1 MSRVV
6 FGIRPIEE
14 LCRARPR
21 EVVIV
26 YVADGYRSKEIETA
40 VAVAKDRGIT
50 VEFRPRALVAD
61 LAASP
66 HHQGMVAV
74 AGEFH
79 YARADQMLAAAAAA
93 GEPPLLL
100 ILDCITDPQNFGA
113 LVRSAEVLGAHGVI
127 VPDKHA
133 APVTGGVVKASA
145 GASERVRIARVSNL
159 LGTID
164 WLREQG
170 VAVWGGAADAGAT
183 AAGGSRPARAD
194 RAGYRRGRARAAD
207 RGGPS
212 LLGPGADSAAG
223 PGGLAQ
229 RIRRRCHLALRGG
242 PAAASVTGIV
252 WSASLQAIRLA
263 RRLRGRVMRPQAPGS
278 RLRASG

>member
-6 FGIRPIEE
+6 FGVRPIEE

-21 EVVIV
+21 DVVIV
-26 YVADGYRSKEIETA
+26 YVADGYRSKEIEAA

-66 HHQGMVAV
+66 HHQGMAAV
-74 AGEFH
+74 AGEFQ
-79 YARADQMLAAAAAA
+79 YARVDDMLAAAKVA
-93 GEPPLLL
+93 GEPTLLL
-100 ILDCITDPQNFGA
+100 VLDCITDPQNFGA

-133 APVTGGVVKASA
+133 APVTGSVVKASA
-145 GASERVRIARVSNL
+145 GASERMRIARVHNL

-170 VAVWGGAADAGAT
+170 IAVWGGAAEADAVPLVKADLRGPVALIVGAEGKGLRTAVARRCSSLVKIPQRGQVSSLNASVAGAILLYEVV
-183 AAGGSRPARAD
+183 RQ
-194 RAGYRRGRARAAD
+194 RGA
-207 RGGPS
+207 
-212 LLGPGADSAAG
+212 
-223 PGGLAQ
+223 
-229 RIRRRCHLALRGG
+229 
-242 PAAASVTGIV
+242 
-252 WSASLQAIRLA
+252 
-263 RRLRGRVMRPQAPGS
+263 
-278 RLRASG
+278 

>member
-6 FGIRPIEE
+6 FGVRPVEE

-26 YVADGYRSKEIETA
+26 YVADGYRSKEIEAA

-61 LAASP
+61 LAASSN
-66 HHQGMVAV
+66 HQGMVAV

-79 YARADQMLAAAAAA
+79 YVRVDEMLNAAKEA
-93 GEPPLLL
+93 GEPALIL

-133 APVTGGVVKASA
+133 APVTGSVVKASA
-145 GASERVRIARVSNL
+145 GASERMRIARVHNL

-164 WLREQG
+164 WMREQG
-170 VAVWGGAADAGAT
+170 LAVWGGSADEAT
-183 AAGGSRPARAD
+183 P
-194 RAGYRRGRARAAD
+194 
-207 RGGPS
+207 
-212 LLGPGADSAAG
+212 
-223 PGGLAQ
+223 LAQ
-229 RIRRRCHLALRGG
+229 ADLRG
-242 PAAASVTGIV
+242 PAAIVIGGEGKGLRTAVARRCSHLVQIPQRGKIASLNASVAG
-252 WSASLQAIRLA
+252 AILLYEAVRQ
-263 RRLRGRVMRPQAPGS
+263 RTT
-278 RLRASG
+278 

>member
-6 FGIRPIEE
+6 FGVRPVEE
-14 LCRARPR
+14 LCRARAR

-40 VAVAKDRGIT
+40 VAAAKDRGIA

-66 HHQGMVAV
+66 NHQGMVAV
-74 AGEFH
+74 AGEFQ
-79 YARADQMLAAAAAA
+79 YVRVDEMLATAKQTDEA
-93 GEPPLLL
+93 PLLL
-100 ILDCITDPQNFGA
+100 ILDSITDPQNFGA

-133 APVTGGVVKASA
+133 APVTGAVVKASA
-145 GASERVRIARVSNL
+145 GASERMRVARVHNL

-170 VAVWGGAADAGAT
+170 IAVWGGAAEQATLLSAADLRGPVAIVIGGEGRGLRTAVARRCSGLVQIPQRGQIASLNASVAGAILMYEAVRQR
-183 AAGGSRPARAD
+183 AAG
-194 RAGYRRGRARAAD
+194 
-207 RGGPS
+207 
-212 LLGPGADSAAG
+212 
-223 PGGLAQ
+223 
-229 RIRRRCHLALRGG
+229 
-242 PAAASVTGIV
+242 
-252 WSASLQAIRLA
+252 
-263 RRLRGRVMRPQAPGS
+263 
-278 RLRASG
+278 

>member
-66 HHQGMVAV
+66 NHQGMAAV
-74 AGEFH
+74 AGEFQ
-79 YARADQMLAAAAAA
+79 YARIDEMLAAATTAN
-93 GEPPLLL
+93 EPALLL

-145 GASERVRIARVSNL
+145 GASERMRIASVHNL

-170 VAVWGGAADAGAT
+170 IAVWGGAAEGAVQLDQADLKGPVALIVGGEGRGLRTAVARRCSSLVQIPQRGHVASLNASVAGAILLYE
-183 AAGGSRPARAD
+183 AVRQ
-194 RAGYRRGRARAAD
+194 RG
-207 RGGPS
+207 
-212 LLGPGADSAAG
+212 LGRQVQD
-223 PGGLAQ
+223 
-229 RIRRRCHLALRGG
+229 
-242 PAAASVTGIV
+242 T
-252 WSASLQAIRLA
+252 
-263 RRLRGRVMRPQAPGS
+263 
-278 RLRASG
+278 

>member
-6 FGIRPIEE
+6 FGVRPVEE

-26 YVADGYRSKEIETA
+26 YVADGYRSKEIESA
-40 VAVAKDRGIT
+40 VAAAKDRGIT

-66 HHQGMVAV
+66 NHQGMAAV
-74 AGEFH
+74 AGEFQ
-79 YARADQMLAAAAAA
+79 YVRADEMLAAASAA
-93 GEPPLLL
+93 GEAALLL
-100 ILDCITDPQNFGA
+100 ILDSITDPQNFGA

-133 APVTGGVVKASA
+133 APVTGSVVKASA
-145 GASERVRIARVSNL
+145 GASERMRIARVHNL

-170 VAVWGGAADAGAT
+170 LAVWGGAADEGATPLAQADLRGPLAVVIGGEGRGLRTAVARRCSALARIPQRGHVASLNASVAGAILLYE
-183 AAGGSRPARAD
+183 AVRQRAT
-194 RAGYRRGRARAAD
+194 
-207 RGGPS
+207 
-212 LLGPGADSAAG
+212 
-223 PGGLAQ
+223 
-229 RIRRRCHLALRGG
+229 H
-242 PAAASVTGIV
+242 V
-252 WSASLQAIRLA
+252 
-263 RRLRGRVMRPQAPGS
+263 
-278 RLRASG
+278 

>member
-6 FGIRPIEE
+6 FGVRPVEE
-14 LCRARPR
+14 LCRARAR

-26 YVADGYRSKEIETA
+26 YVADGYRSKEIEAA
-40 VAVAKDRGIT
+40 VGVAKDRGIT

-66 HHQGMVAV
+66 NHQGMVAV

-79 YARADQMLAAAAAA
+79 YVRVDEMLNAAKEA
-93 GEPPLLL
+93 GEAPLLL

-133 APVTGGVVKASA
+133 APVTGSVVKASA
-145 GASERVRIARVSNL
+145 GASERMRIARVHNL

-170 VAVWGGAADAGAT
+170 VAVWGGSADEATPLAQADLRGAAAIVIGGEGKGLRTAVARRCSHLVQIPQRGKIASLNASVAGAILLYEAVRQRT
-183 AAGGSRPARAD
+183 A
-194 RAGYRRGRARAAD
+194 
-207 RGGPS
+207 
-212 LLGPGADSAAG
+212 
-223 PGGLAQ
+223 
-229 RIRRRCHLALRGG
+229 
-242 PAAASVTGIV
+242 
-252 WSASLQAIRLA
+252 
-263 RRLRGRVMRPQAPGS
+263 
-278 RLRASG
+278 

>member
-6 FGIRPIEE
+6 FGVRPVEE

-26 YVADGYRSKEIETA
+26 YVADGYRSKEIEAA

-66 HHQGMVAV
+66 NHQGMAAV
-74 AGEFH
+74 AGEFQ
-79 YARADQMLAAAAAA
+79 YVRVDEMLNGAKEV

-133 APVTGGVVKASA
+133 APVTGSVVKASA
-145 GASERVRIARVSNL
+145 GASERMRIARVHNL
-159 LGTID
+159 LGTLD

-170 VAVWGGAADAGAT
+170 LAVWGGAADEAT
-183 AAGGSRPARAD
+183 PLAEAD
-194 RAGYRRGRARAAD
+194 
-207 RGGPS
+207 
-212 LLGPGADSAAG
+212 
-223 PGGLAQ
+223 
-229 RIRRRCHLALRGG
+229 LRG
-242 PAAASVTGIV
+242 PAAIVIGGEGRGLRTAVARRCSNLVQIPQRGKIASLNASVAGAILLYEAVRQRT
-252 WSASLQAIRLA
+252 SA
-263 RRLRGRVMRPQAPGS
+263 G
-278 RLRASG
+278 

>member
-6 FGIRPIEE
+6 FGVRPIEE

-66 HHQGMVAV
+66 NHQGMAAV
-74 AGEFH
+74 AGEFQ
-79 YARADQMLAAAAAA
+79 YARVDEMLAAAGAAQ
-93 GEPPLLL
+93 EPALLL

-113 LVRSAEVLGAHGVI
+113 LVRSAEVLGGHGVI

-133 APVTGGVVKASA
+133 APVTGAVVKASA
-145 GASERVRIARVSNL
+145 GASERMRIARVHNL

-170 VAVWGGAADAGAT
+170 VAVWGGAAEDATPLGQADLRGPVALVIGGEGRGLRTAVARRCSSLVQIPQRGHVASLNASVAGAI
-183 AAGGSRPARAD
+183 
-194 RAGYRRGRARAAD
+194 
-207 RGGPS
+207 
-212 LLGPGADSAAG
+212 LLYEAVR
-223 PGGLAQ
+223 Q
-229 RIRRRCHLALRGG
+229 RE
-242 PAAASVTGIV
+242 T
-252 WSASLQAIRLA
+252 
-263 RRLRGRVMRPQAPGS
+263 
-278 RLRASG
+278 

>member
-1 MSRVV
+1 LSRVV
-6 FGIRPIEE
+6 FGIRPVEE

-21 EVVIV
+21 DVVIV

-40 VAVAKDRGIT
+40 VAVAKDRGIA

-74 AGEFH
+74 AGQYE
-79 YARADQMLAAAAAA
+79 YVRSDAILAAAHAR
-93 GEPPLLL
+93 GEPALLL

-133 APVTGGVVKASA
+133 APVTGAVVKASA
-145 GASERVRIARVSNL
+145 GASERMPIARVHNL

-170 VAVWGGAADAGAT
+170 VAVLGGAADGSATPLAQADLRRPTALVIGAEGRGLRTAVGRRCSALVQIPQRGHVASLNASVAGAI
-183 AAGGSRPARAD
+183 
-194 RAGYRRGRARAAD
+194 
-207 RGGPS
+207 
-212 LLGPGADSAAG
+212 LLYEAVR
-223 PGGLAQ
+223 Q
-229 RIRRRCHLALRGG
+229 RNA
-242 PAAASVTGIV
+242 VV
-252 WSASLQAIRLA
+252 
-263 RRLRGRVMRPQAPGS
+263 
-278 RLRASG
+278 

>member
-6 FGIRPIEE
+6 FGVRPIEE

-66 HHQGMVAV
+66 NHQGMAAI

-79 YARADQMLAAAAAA
+79 YARIDEMLAAATAAN
-93 GEPPLLL
+93 EPALLL

-145 GASERVRIARVSNL
+145 GASERMRIARVHNL

-170 VAVWGGAADAGAT
+170 VGVWGGAAEGAIQLDHADLKGPVALIVGGEGRGLRTAVARRCSSLVQIPQRGHVASLNASVAGAILLYE
-183 AAGGSRPARAD
+183 AMRQ
-194 RAGYRRGRARAAD
+194 RG
-207 RGGPS
+207 
-212 LLGPGADSAAG
+212 LK
-223 PGGLAQ
+223 
-229 RIRRRCHLALRGG
+229 
-242 PAAASVTGIV
+242 
-252 WSASLQAIRLA
+252 
-263 RRLRGRVMRPQAPGS
+263 
-278 RLRASG
+278 

>member
-74 AGEFH
+74 AGEFQ
-79 YARADQMLAAAAAA
+79 YARPDEMLAAAA

-100 ILDCITDPQNFGA
+100 ILDSITDPQNFGA

-170 VAVWGGAADAGAT
+170 LVVWGGAADEGATPLGRADLRGPLALVIGGEGRGLRTAVARRCSAQVQIPQRGHVASLNASVAGAILLYE
-183 AAGGSRPARAD
+183 AVRQRSEAR
-194 RAGYRRGRARAAD
+194 
-207 RGGPS
+207 
-212 LLGPGADSAAG
+212 
-223 PGGLAQ
+223 
-229 RIRRRCHLALRGG
+229 
-242 PAAASVTGIV
+242 
-252 WSASLQAIRLA
+252 
-263 RRLRGRVMRPQAPGS
+263 
-278 RLRASG
+278 

>member
-6 FGIRPIEE
+6 FGVRPIEE

-40 VAVAKDRGIT
+40 VGVAKDRGIT

-66 HHQGMVAV
+66 NHQGMVAI
-74 AGEFH
+74 AGEFQ
-79 YARADQMLAAAAAA
+79 YARVDEMLAAAAAV
-93 GEPPLLL
+93 GEPALLL

-145 GASERVRIARVSNL
+145 GASERMRIARVHNL

-170 VAVWGGAADAGAT
+170 IAVWGGAAEGAIQLDQ
-183 AAGGSRPARAD
+183 AD
-194 RAGYRRGRARAAD
+194 
-207 RGGPS
+207 
-212 LLGPGADSAAG
+212 LK
-223 PGGLAQ
+223 
-229 RIRRRCHLALRGG
+229 G
-242 PAAASVTGIV
+242 PAALIVGGEGRGLRTAVARRCSSLVQIPQRGHVASLNASVAG
-252 WSASLQAIRLA
+252 AILLYEAVRQ
-263 RRLRGRVMRPQAPGS
+263 RG
-278 RLRASG
+278 LK

>member
-6 FGIRPIEE
+6 FGVRPVEE

-26 YVADGYRSKEIETA
+26 YVADGYRSKEIEAA

-66 HHQGMVAV
+66 NHQGMAAV
-74 AGEFH
+74 AGEFQ
-79 YARADQMLAAAAAA
+79 YVRVDEMLNAAKEA
-93 GEPPLLL
+93 GEPALIL

-133 APVTGGVVKASA
+133 APVTGSVVKASA
-145 GASERVRIARVSNL
+145 GASERMRIARVHNL
-159 LGTID
+159 LGTVD

-170 VAVWGGAADAGAT
+170 IAVWGGSADEATPLAQADLRSPAAIVIGGEGKGLRTAVARRCSHLVQIPQRGKIASLNASVAGAI
-183 AAGGSRPARAD
+183 
-194 RAGYRRGRARAAD
+194 
-207 RGGPS
+207 
-212 LLGPGADSAAG
+212 LLYEAVR
-223 PGGLAQ
+223 Q
-229 RIRRRCHLALRGG
+229 RT
-242 PAAASVTGIV
+242 V
-252 WSASLQAIRLA
+252 
-263 RRLRGRVMRPQAPGS
+263 
-278 RLRASG
+278 

>member
-1 MSRVV
+1 
-6 FGIRPIEE
+6 
-14 LCRARPR
+14 
-21 EVVIV
+21 VVIV
-26 YVADGYRSKEIETA
+26 YVADGYRSKEIEAA

-66 HHQGMVAV
+66 NHQGMAAV
-74 AGEFH
+74 AGEF
-79 YARADQMLAAAAAA
+79 YYVRVDEMLNGAKAA

-133 APVTGGVVKASA
+133 APVTGSVVKASA
-145 GASERVRIARVSNL
+145 GASERMRIARVHNL

-170 VAVWGGAADAGAT
+170 IAVWGGAAEGAVQLDKANLTGPVALIVGAEGRGLRTAVARRCSSLVQIPQRGQIASLNASVAGAI
-183 AAGGSRPARAD
+183 
-194 RAGYRRGRARAAD
+194 
-207 RGGPS
+207 
-212 LLGPGADSAAG
+212 LLYE
-223 PGGLAQ
+223 
-229 RIRRRCHLALRGG
+229 
-242 PAAASVTGIV
+242 
-252 WSASLQAIRLA
+252 AIRQ
-263 RRLRGRVMRPQAPGS
+263 RGLSPQLTPG
-278 RLRASG
+278 

>member
-6 FGIRPIEE
+6 FGVRPVEE

-26 YVADGYRSKEIETA
+26 YVADGYRSKEIESA

-61 LAASP
+61 LAASSN
-66 HHQGMVAV
+66 HQGMVAV

-79 YARADQMLAAAAAA
+79 YVRVDEMLNAAKEA
-93 GEPPLLL
+93 GEPALVL

-133 APVTGGVVKASA
+133 APVTGSVVKASA
-145 GASERVRIARVSNL
+145 GASERMRIARVHNL

-170 VAVWGGAADAGAT
+170 MAVWGGSAEQATPLAEADFRGPSAIVIGGEGKGLRTAVARRCSHLVQIPQRGKIASLNASVAGAI
-183 AAGGSRPARAD
+183 
-194 RAGYRRGRARAAD
+194 
-207 RGGPS
+207 
-212 LLGPGADSAAG
+212 LLYEAVR
-223 PGGLAQ
+223 Q
-229 RIRRRCHLALRGG
+229 R
-242 PAAASVTGIV
+242 TG
-252 WSASLQAIRLA
+252 
-263 RRLRGRVMRPQAPGS
+263 
-278 RLRASG
+278 

>member
-6 FGIRPIEE
+6 FGVRPIEE

-21 EVVIV
+21 DVVIV

-66 HHQGMVAV
+66 HHQGMAAI
-74 AGEFH
+74 AGEFQ
-79 YARADQMLAAAAAA
+79 YVRVDEMLAAAATA
-93 GEPPLLL
+93 GEPALLL

-127 VPDKHA
+127 VPDNHA
-133 APVTGGVVKASA
+133 APVTGSVVKASA
-145 GASERVRIARVSNL
+145 GASERMRIARVHNL

-170 VAVWGGAADAGAT
+170 VAVWGGAAEEGALPLAKAELRGPVALIVGAEGRGLRTAVARRCSSLVQIPQRGQVSSLNASVAGAI
-183 AAGGSRPARAD
+183 
-194 RAGYRRGRARAAD
+194 
-207 RGGPS
+207 
-212 LLGPGADSAAG
+212 LLYEAVR
-223 PGGLAQ
+223 Q
-229 RIRRRCHLALRGG
+229 RQR
-242 PAAASVTGIV
+242 S
-252 WSASLQAIRLA
+252 S
-263 RRLRGRVMRPQAPGS
+263 
-278 RLRASG
+278 

>member
-6 FGIRPIEE
+6 FGVRPIEE

-21 EVVIV
+21 DVVIV

-66 HHQGMVAV
+66 HHQGMAAI
-74 AGEFH
+74 AGEFQ
-79 YARADQMLAAAAAA
+79 YVRVDEMLVAAATA
-93 GEPPLLL
+93 GEPSLLL

-133 APVTGGVVKASA
+133 APVTGSVVKASA
-145 GASERVRIARVSNL
+145 GASERMRIARVHNL

-170 VAVWGGAADAGAT
+170 VAVWGGAAEEGALPLAKAELRGPVALIVGAEGRGLRTAVARRCSSLVQIPQRGQVSSLNASVAGAI
-183 AAGGSRPARAD
+183 
-194 RAGYRRGRARAAD
+194 
-207 RGGPS
+207 
-212 LLGPGADSAAG
+212 LLYEAVR
-223 PGGLAQ
+223 Q
-229 RIRRRCHLALRGG
+229 RQR
-242 PAAASVTGIV
+242 S
-252 WSASLQAIRLA
+252 S
-263 RRLRGRVMRPQAPGS
+263 
-278 RLRASG
+278 

>member
-6 FGIRPIEE
+6 FGVRPIEE

-26 YVADGYRSKEIETA
+26 SVADGYRSKEIETA

-66 HHQGMVAV
+66 NHQGMAAI
-74 AGEFH
+74 AGEFQ
-79 YARADQMLAAAAAA
+79 YARIDEMLAAAATAN
-93 GEPPLLL
+93 EPALLL

-145 GASERVRIARVSNL
+145 GASERMRIARVHNL

-170 VAVWGGAADAGAT
+170 ISVWGGAAEGAIQLDQADLRGPVALIVGGEGRGLRTAVARRCSSLVQIPQRGHVASLNASVAGAI
-183 AAGGSRPARAD
+183 
-194 RAGYRRGRARAAD
+194 
-207 RGGPS
+207 
-212 LLGPGADSAAG
+212 LLYEAVRQRELSAQPTCG
-223 PGGLAQ
+223 
-229 RIRRRCHLALRGG
+229 
-242 PAAASVTGIV
+242 
-252 WSASLQAIRLA
+252 
-263 RRLRGRVMRPQAPGS
+263 
-278 RLRASG
+278 

>member
-1 MSRVV
+1 
-6 FGIRPIEE
+6 
-14 LCRARPR
+14 
-21 EVVIV
+21 
-26 YVADGYRSKEIETA
+26 

-66 HHQGMVAV
+66 NHQGMAAV
-74 AGEFH
+74 AGEFQ
-79 YARADQMLAAAAAA
+79 YARIDEMLAAATAAN
-93 GEPPLLL
+93 EPALLL

-145 GASERVRIARVSNL
+145 GASERMRIARVHNL

-170 VAVWGGAADAGAT
+170 ITVWGGAAEGAIQLDQ
-183 AAGGSRPARAD
+183 AD
-194 RAGYRRGRARAAD
+194 
-207 RGGPS
+207 
-212 LLGPGADSAAG
+212 
-223 PGGLAQ
+223 
-229 RIRRRCHLALRGG
+229 LRG
-242 PAAASVTGIV
+242 PAALIVGGEGRGLRTAVARRCSSLVQIPQRGHVASLNASVAG
-252 WSASLQAIRLA
+252 AILLYEAVRQ
-263 RRLRGRVMRPQAPGS
+263 RG
-278 RLRASG
+278 LSGQVKDT